1 MSSIKLF
8 HLNPVA
14 PVELKPVA
22 LEKEIQTLVEQN
34 METFFG
40 VRLLDSEHSISHAN
54 DFGIQNGRIDSLG
67 IDEDYCPVIFEY
79 KRDSNESVI
88 SQGLFYLEWLLNHKD
103 EFRWLVQK
111 KLVDTEIDKKAVA
124 KLNFDNV
131 LVYCVANSFGKYDPA
146 AVRIIGKNI
155 RLVRYAKGD
164 SCIALDFLNSPST
177 GVPKKDVFCV
187 EREWRFN
194 TSYRVA
200 GEPITSIVDEIRH
213 YMLSLG
219 DDVSEHFLQ
228 TYLAIKKIRNIVCVK
243 IGAAK
248 VTLYLQLDPAKYM
261 ADECYQEL
269 VQNNRIRDVSSIGHN
284 GTGNLECTIE
294 TPEQL
299 EAIKPLLEAAYME
312 N

>member
-177 GVPKKDVFCV
+177 GVPKMGFEHESKLAIIYH
-187 EREWRFN
+187 
-194 TSYRVA
+194 TAS
-200 GEPITSIVDEIRH
+200 EPVTSIVDEVRH

-243 IGAAK
+243 IGTAK

-269 VQNNRIRDVSSIGHN
+269 VQNNRMRDVSGIGHN